1 MKKIYYVM
9 LLAAAAFNFMSCSQD
24 ENILVSTNP
33 FDTISVSNNNN
44 RDKIVIISDLH
55 LGNDLSYSENVAHL
69 GRLEQFLK
77 EVRSSGTIKE
87 LILGGDIFDEWYI
100 PTRTDTYEG
109 GTQADFIR
117 KTVAANQ
124 KIFDALNSIISDGKI
139 KLTYIP
145 GNHDM
150 GITPENVDIA
160 LPGVNQA
167 RDSLGKYG
175 IGTYHPEGYPQIAIE
190 HGHRYDFFCALAPGA
205 NETEA
210 PGATFA
216 PGYFFARIAA
226 NSFTD
231 PTTKE
236 NATKVPL
243 VVLNDS
249 ANAEQVSKNLYY
261 SLWKKV
267 INNVIYVKDNFA
279 DSIIVTNVGN
289 YTKTYT
295 INDILPYNSET
306 DGSIQ
311 MKLYNNMFTQSN
323 WDERERY
330 NNVTVMTEID
340 QAING
345 SLKTEFIDNQS
356 FYQYFNKSG
365 SDARIVVFGHTHIP
379 MIKSFTNK
387 DGKECIYANSGT
399 WEDQKTRDKS
409 IYIEQDTI
417 NMNFV
422 MISPIKSDSRK
433 LQVGLY
439 QYRSGKHILKDNK
452 EVDL

>member
-190 HGHRYDFFCALAPGA
+190 HGHRYEIGRASC
-205 NETEA
+205 
-210 PGATFA
+210 
-216 PGYFFARIAA
+216 
-226 NSFTD
+226 
-231 PTTKE
+231 
-236 NATKVPL
+236 
-243 VVLNDS
+243 
-249 ANAEQVSKNLYY
+249 
-261 SLWKKV
+261 
-267 INNVIYVKDNFA
+267 
-279 DSIIVTNVGN
+279 
-289 YTKTYT
+289 
-295 INDILPYNSET
+295 
-306 DGSIQ
+306 
-311 MKLYNNMFTQSN
+311 
-323 WDERERY
+323 RER
-330 NNVTVMTEID
+330 V
-340 QAING
+340 
-345 SLKTEFIDNQS
+345 
-356 FYQYFNKSG
+356 
-365 SDARIVVFGHTHIP
+365 
-379 MIKSFTNK
+379 
-387 DGKECIYANSGT
+387 
-399 WEDQKTRDKS
+399 
-409 IYIEQDTI
+409 
-417 NMNFV
+417 
-422 MISPIKSDSRK
+422 
-433 LQVGLY
+433 
-439 QYRSGKHILKDNK
+439 
-452 EVDL
+452 

>member
-100 PTRTDTYEG
+100 PTRTETYEG